1 MAQVTKTAS
10 RVRWPA
16 AEIVAV
22 EKVMEKVMD
31 TVAEK
36 AAAVKARAVEA
47 AKVVAVV
54 DGAAQ
59 AVEVEPL

>member
-1 MAQVTKTAS
+1 
-10 RVRWPA
+10 
-16 AEIVAV
+16 
-22 EKVMEKVMD
+22 
-31 TVAEK
+31 
-36 AAAVKARAVEA
+36 VKARAVEA